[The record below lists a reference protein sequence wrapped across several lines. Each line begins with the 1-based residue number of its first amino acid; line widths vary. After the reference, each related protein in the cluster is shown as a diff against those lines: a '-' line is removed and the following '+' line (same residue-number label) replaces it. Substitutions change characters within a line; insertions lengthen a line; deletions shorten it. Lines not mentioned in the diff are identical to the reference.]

1 MNETERR
8 VAIFALQDLSDRML
22 SNSHLVGPMAFKTIE
37 YMIGDGIPG
46 IYEKDVYGVRDIIA
60 STILELEEE
69 LEEGDI

>member
-8 VAIFALQDLSDRML
+8 VAIFALQNLADRML
-22 SNSHLVGPMAFKTIE
+22 TNQHLVNSEAFKIIE

-60 STILELEEE
+60 SSILE

>member
-8 VAIFALQDLSDRML
+8 VAIFALQSLADRML
-22 SNSHLVGPMAFKTIE
+22 TNQHLVNSEAFKIIE

-60 STILELEEE
+60 SSILE